1 MEYEL
6 MPSKR
11 NKLELYSK
19 LLSEVFTDTKKFT
32 LDFLDWQYFKNPVGD
47 VVGFDAFYNNELV
60 AHYVT
65 IPVVYKFNDKT
76 LNGLLSLNTA
86 TKAEHQGKGLFT
98 KLASDTYDLAKE
110 KGYKFI
116 IGVAN
121 QNSTHGFIKKLGFD
135 LVGKLDVKIYLGTI
149 QQKKDNKLF
158 FKAIWTKDIL
168 EWRLKNPDAIYFSKR
183 TTIYSA
189 THIPF
194 IKSLL
199 LTTAESKVEHIK
211 SINFIPFKLSIG
223 LNIGDATFAINLP
236 ERFKPSPLNLIFKNI
251 SGDELKISK
260 DNCYFE
266 LIDFDAY

>member
-11 NKLELYSK
+11 DKLELYSK

-149 QQKKDNKLF
+149 KQKK
-158 FKAIWTKDIL
+158 
-168 EWRLKNPDAIYFSKR
+168 E
-183 TTIYSA
+183 
-189 THIPF
+189 
-194 IKSLL
+194 
-199 LTTAESKVEHIK
+199 
-211 SINFIPFKLSIG
+211 
-223 LNIGDATFAINLP
+223 
-236 ERFKPSPLNLIFKNI
+236 
-251 SGDELKISK
+251 
-260 DNCYFE
+260 
-266 LIDFDAY
+266 